1 MQMVQNHSTLG
12 IIIVRYILI
21 YIIDAKTNLNK
32 IHEKIE
38 NKTHCGNYKTWPETK
53 VSVLR

>member
-1 MQMVQNHSTLG
+1 MQMVQNHSTLC
-12 IIIVRYILI
+12 IIVVRYILI

-38 NKTHCGNYKTWPETK
+38 NKTHCGNYKIWPETK